1 MKERLTEVEDRR
13 ILVSVVVCTYNRGA
27 LVGDALQSLVDQ
39 TLDRRMYEIIVVDN
53 ASSDGTSQIM
63 RNFKEEHP
71 EHHVVLTDEERV
83 GLAHARN
90 TGVRQARGLY
100 VAFMDDDA
108 RANRTWLETGLRC
121 ICEVQP
127 APMGVGGKIIPV
139 YNSAKPKWFQD
150 EWETRSWGEWPRFLA
165 KGESFSGS
173 NMMFRKE
180 VLEEFGGFD
189 VRVGVK
195 GPYLSVGEETA
206 VFRKIWQARDDA
218 CFYYSPEMVVY
229 HAVPAYKMTFSYPLK
244 RAFVSGQV
252 SSLQDRLRP
261 ILLARIAASIVI
273 YAVMAFV
280 PGRGLLSF
288 STWAV
293 TRVAPIAGEIGRL
306 LGCIGLFI
314 QVKQENR

>member
-1 MKERLTEVEDRR
+1 MKEPLIEAEDGR
-13 ILVSVVVCTYNRGA
+13 ILVSVVVCTYNRAA
-27 LVGDALQSLVDQ
+27 LLGDALQSLVDQ
-39 TLDRRMYEIIVVDN
+39 TVDRRMYEIIVVDN
-53 ASSDGTSQIM
+53 ASSDDTSQVVKHF
-63 RNFKEEHP
+63 RKHHS
-71 EHHVVLTDEERV
+71 EHHVVLTKEECV
-83 GLAHARN
+83 GLAYARN
-90 TGVRQARGLY
+90 TGVRQAQGLY

-121 ICEVQP
+121 FCEVQP
-127 APMGVGGKIIPV
+127 APMGVGGRIIPV
-139 YNSAKPKWFQD
+139 YNSAKPNWFQD
-150 EWETRSWGEWPRFLA
+150 EWETRSWGGHPRFLT

-173 NMMFRKE
+173 NMIFRKE

-189 VRVGVK
+189 VRLGVR

-206 VFRKIWQARDDA
+206 VFQKIWQARDDA
-218 CFYYSPEMVVY
+218 CFYYSPEMLVY
-229 HAVPAYKMTFSYPLK
+229 HAVPEYKMTFSYPLK

-280 PGRGLLSF
+280 PRRGLLSF
-288 STWAV
+288 STWVV
-293 TRVAPIAGEIGRL
+293 TRLAPIAGEIGRL
-306 LGCIGLFI
+306 LGCIGFFI